1 MTRIF
6 EALEQA
12 QANRGDRPNVVDF
25 REAASSTYSPT
36 LIAKLRDLY
45 RLINKECT
53 GMDGKLVQFIGEAGE
68 MDIPILQPDIQ
79 KSFPWGRILMIQRSK
94 E

>member
-53 GMDGKLVQFIGEAGE
+53 GMDGKLVQFIAQNNC
-68 MDIPILQPDIQ
+68 I
-79 KSFPWGRILMIQRSK
+79 FP
-94 E
+94 